1 IQRGEY
7 LSKTAEVLEQR
18 KEEIATTI
26 TKEMGKTL
34 GEAKGEVGR
43 AIAILKYYSNYGSQK
58 VGEVNPYADADAM
71 ILTSRT
77 PIGTVG
83 IITPWNF
90 PLAIPVWKIA
100 PALIYGNTVVFKP
113 ATETGVTAALLVECF
128 EEARLPAGVINFITG
143 SGSVIGQGIAE
154 NSGINGVSF
163 TGSNNVGM
171 KIAEVVSSRNAKY
184 QLEMGGNNPVIV
196 LEDADLD
203 LAAEQII
210 NGAFLMTGQKC
221 TATSRVI
228 IENKVYDKLKE
239 KLLNKVDNIKVGNGL
254 NSDTWMGPLN
264 NEIELNSVIT
274 NVKKVIK

>member
-1 IQRGEY
+1 MTVETKLNFINGEWKASSGKTKESINPANTEEVVGILQNSTKEDLNIAIDAAKNSVKEWRKLSGIQRGEY

-43 AIAILKYYSNYGSQK
+43 AIAILKYYSNEGTQK
-58 VGEVNPYADADAM
+58 VGEVIPSSDADAM
-71 ILTSRT
+71 LLTSRT

-128 EEARLPAGVINFITG
+128 EEARLPAG
-143 SGSVIGQGIAE
+143 
-154 NSGINGVSF
+154 
-163 TGSNNVGM
+163 
-171 KIAEVVSSRNAKY
+171 
-184 QLEMGGNNPVIV
+184 
-196 LEDADLD
+196 
-203 LAAEQII
+203 
-210 NGAFLMTGQKC
+210 
-221 TATSRVI
+221 
-228 IENKVYDKLKE
+228 
-239 KLLNKVDNIKVGNGL
+239 
-254 NSDTWMGPLN
+254 
-264 NEIELNSVIT
+264 
-274 NVKKVIK
+274 